1 MLNSYRERTVET
13 AVVTKTIKKP
23 VMVSREL
30 AVLTGVVATSA
41 NPAGLTEVYHQGLP
55 VLSLLTMTMQRVR
68 MVRTRAMTNREVP
81 PPVATAGTT
90 EDTIV
95 HVATRIKIRKR
106 RTMLRMTRHLVDVA
120 RHPEVVVEEVVAQG
134 RVEVPTEV
142 RNRPIRTAMASR
154 MAVLMM
160 QRLKSCFKVL
170 VEVIL

>member
-1 MLNSYRERTVET
+1 MAET
-13 AVVTKTIKKP
+13 AVVTKMIKKP
-23 VMVSREL
+23 VMVSQEL
-30 AVLTGVVATSA
+30 AVLIGVVATSA
-41 NPAGLTEVYHQGLP
+41 NPAGLTEVYHQELP

-68 MVRTRAMTNREVP
+68 MVVRTREMTNSEVP
-81 PPVATAGTT
+81 PLVAIAGTT

-106 RTMLRMTRHLVDVA
+106 RTMLRMTRRLVDVA
-120 RHPEVVVEEVVAQG
+120 RHPEVVAGEVVAQG

-160 QRLKSCFKVL
+160 QRLTSCYIVL
-170 VEVIL
+170 LEVIL